1 MYCELISTVVF
12 GLLSSKWFWLE
23 TMGLWTL
30 AASSCRK
37 LLPFLHHRPL
47 CSPSRALSYGTL
59 YRTFLPPFLSQI
71 PTEEKESKKFVSQGK
86 DLYYLLFSWLEEI
99 PFILITEGFAI
110 KRIEFDIEARDGIK
124 RGVDALANA
133 VKVTLGPKGRNVII
147 GKSFGATRAL
157 NDVSFEFNPGEIFA
171 LVGANGAG
179 KSTLIKIIC
188 GYYSDYEGQILVEGK
203 EVNFSSPHDAYSN
216 GIQTVH
222 QIINQSVVQ
231 NMTVA
236 ENLAL
241 EELLSSEQS
250 FFYKRQAIKDRAIT
264 IAEKMDL
271 HFPDLDMPV
280 GLLSQ
285 SERQMI
291 AIARALASEPKLLI
305 LDEPTSSISDK
316 ETERLFAILVQL
328 RKMGVAIL
336 YVSHRLHEI
345 ERIADRV
352 GVVRDGAQGETLERP
367 FDVKRIVTA
376 MVGEIKKHK
385 VLDSGTEKK
394 YPKVKLELR
403 NYVIEEGGS
412 PINLKVYEGEILG
425 ITGLIGAGKS
435 ELALAMFGVTT
446 PFSGEMFIDGQLV
459 KPKTIAEAIQKGVFL
474 VPEDRNNN
482 AVIPEFTI
490 QQNITL
496 PFLQSFSKFGF
507 FKSCKRAAV
516 RKADG

>member
-1 MYCELISTVVF
+1 MS
-12 GLLSSKWFWLE
+12 
-23 TMGLWTL
+23 
-30 AASSCRK
+30 
-37 LLPFLHHRPL
+37 
-47 CSPSRALSYGTL
+47 
-59 YRTFLPPFLSQI
+59 
-71 PTEEKESKKFVSQGK
+71 
-86 DLYYLLFSWLEEI
+86 
-99 PFILITEGFAI
+99 I
-110 KRIEFDIEARDGIK
+110 KSIVE
-124 RGVDALANA
+124 
-133 VKVTLGPKGRNVII
+133 VKNI

-507 FKSCKRAAV
+507 LKVAKEKQSAKRMVESMGIKCSGEQALIESLSGGNQQKVIVARWLLMDNHVLILDEPFQGVDVKSRHDISMYLGKHSGKRATILIA
-516 RKADG
+516 ADLDEVLEAADRIIVLNHGQIAGEQLADKVDRGELLHWISQAEPVSVS